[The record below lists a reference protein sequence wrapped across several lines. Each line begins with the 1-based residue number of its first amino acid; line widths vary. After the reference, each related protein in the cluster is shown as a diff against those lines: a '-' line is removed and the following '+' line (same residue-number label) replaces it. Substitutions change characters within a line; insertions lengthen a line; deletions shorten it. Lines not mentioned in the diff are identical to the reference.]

1 MGAAPTDQDIDDDL
15 VARTQLGDGSIDGK
29 VAAEL
34 LGRYASRVLAFCR
47 KYVRDSDQ
55 AMDLSQDILMTAYE
69 ALPRFQ
75 RRSPFSAWLF
85 TIARNRCLRAV
96 RRPSWMRD
104 EDADVSQLLDPRTPE
119 DQRVEREQ
127 EQSAIERM
135 MEEHLEPIERK
146 ALILRCVECLS
157 VEEISRVLDIRQ
169 ASGARGVLQ
178 TARRKLRAA
187 LQSRETER

>member
-1 MGAAPTDQDIDDDL
+1 MGAAPTDPHRDDDL
-15 VARTQLGDGSIDGK
+15 VARAQLGNGLVDGK

-34 LGRYASRVLAFCR
+34 LGRYTSRVLAFCR
-47 KYVRDSDQ
+47 KYVRDPDQ
-55 AMDLSQDILMTAYE
+55 AMDLSQDILIAAYE
-69 ALPRFQ
+69 ALPRFE

-96 RRPSWMRD
+96 RRPGWIRD
-104 EDADVSQLLDPRTPE
+104 EDVDLSQLRDPATPE
-119 DQRVEREQ
+119 DQRVESEQ
-127 EQSAIERM
+127 EQSAMERM
-135 MEEHLEPIERK
+135 MEEHLDPIERK

-187 LQSRETER
+187 LRIRETGR

>member
-1 MGAAPTDQDIDDDL
+1 MGAAPTDSYTDDDL
-15 VARTQLGDGSIDGK
+15 VARAQLGNGLIDGK
-29 VAAEL
+29 AAAEL

-55 AMDLSQDILMTAYE
+55 AMDLSQDILMSAYE

-85 TIARNRCLRAV
+85 AIARNRCRRAV
-96 RRPSWMRD
+96 RRPGWVRD
-104 EDADVSQLLDPRTPE
+104 EDADLSQLRDPRAPE
-119 DQRVEREQ
+119 DQRVEGEQ
-127 EQSAIERM
+127 EQRAIERM

-157 VEEISRVLDIRQ
+157 VEEITRVLDIRQ

-178 TARRKLRAA
+178 AARRKLRAA
-187 LQSRETER
+187 LESRETER

>member
-1 MGAAPTDQDIDDDL
+1 MGAAPTDPGEDDDL
-15 VARTQLGDGSIDGK
+15 VARAQLGNGLIDGK
-29 VAAEL
+29 AAGEL
-34 LGRYASRVLAFCR
+34 LGRYTSRVLAFCR

-55 AMDLSQDILMTAYE
+55 AMDLSQDILMAAYE

-96 RRPSWMRD
+96 RRPAWTRD
-104 EDADVSQLLDPRTPE
+104 EDADLSQLRDPGAPDDR
-119 DQRVEREQ
+119 RVEGEDEQRE
-127 EQSAIERM
+127 IERI

-146 ALILRCVECLS
+146 VLILRCVECLS
-157 VEEISRVLDIRQ
+157 VEEISRVLEIGQ

-178 TARRKLRAA
+178 TARRKLRTA
-187 LQSRETER
+187 LRNRESEG

>member
-1 MGAAPTDQDIDDDL
+1 MVAASIDPHDEDL
-15 VARTQLGDGSIDGK
+15 VARVRLGNGSIDGK

-47 KYVRDSDQ
+47 KYVRDGDQ
-55 AMDLSQDILMTAYE
+55 AMDLSQDILMSAFE
-69 ALPRFQ
+69 ALPQFQ

-85 TIARNRCLRAV
+85 TIARNRCTRAV

-104 EDADVSQLLDPRTPE
+104 DDADLNQLRDPGRPE
-119 DQRVEREQ
+119 DQRVESEQ
-127 EQSAIERM
+127 EQRAIERM

-157 VEEISRVLDIRQ
+157 VEEITRALEISQ

-187 LQSRETER
+187 LESRETER